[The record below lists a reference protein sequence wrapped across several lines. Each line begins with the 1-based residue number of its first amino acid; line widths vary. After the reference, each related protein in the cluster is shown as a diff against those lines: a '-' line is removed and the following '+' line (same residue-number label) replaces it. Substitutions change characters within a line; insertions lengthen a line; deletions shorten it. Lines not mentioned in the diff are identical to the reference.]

1 MSADLFLD
9 TNVIVYSFDQSEPGK
24 QRIASEVIRRGD
36 WQISWQVIQ
45 EFANVA
51 RHRFAK
57 PLKTADLSDF
67 IDLVLWPRCTV
78 LPSDTLYK
86 NALSLS
92 DQTQYRFYDSL
103 IVASALSSGATK
115 LLSEDLQHGREFG
128 DLRVENPFGS
138 VD

>member
-1 MSADLFLD
+1 MNADLFLD
-9 TNVIVYSFDQSEPGK
+9 TNVIVYSFERSDPEK
-24 QRIASEVIRRGD
+24 QRIASETIRRGN
-36 WQISWQVIQ
+36 WQISWQVVQ

-51 RHRFAK
+51 RHRFAT
-57 PLKTADLSDF
+57 PLEAADLSDF

-78 LPSDTLYK
+78 LPTNTLYK

-92 DQTQYRFYDSL
+92 DRTRYRFYDSL
-103 IVASALSSGATK
+103 VVASALSSGATR

-128 DLRVENPFGS
+128 NLRIENPFRS